1 MAEAAVKGE
10 NGDYDTVGGA
20 TSKETVQI
28 FLNKKGK
35 RRLIKTRV
43 ASGVFGE
50 LMINTLTGRQR

>member
-1 MAEAAVKGE
+1 MKGE